1 MNIAQMMKQAQVMQQ
16 RMQEMQDRLAETE
29 VDGAA
34 GGGAVSVVMTC
45 KGEVRKVTISP
56 EVINPADRETL
67 EDLVMAAMNMAR
79 QRGDQR
85 LADETRDMMAELG
98 MPANVK
104 LPF

>member
-29 VDGAA
+29 VDGAS
-34 GGGAVSVVMTC
+34 GGGMVSVVMTC
-45 KGEVRKVTISP
+45 KGEVRKVSISP

-79 QRGDQR
+79 QRADQR
-85 LADETRDMMAELG
+85 LADETRDMMAEMG
-98 MPANVK
+98 MPDNVK